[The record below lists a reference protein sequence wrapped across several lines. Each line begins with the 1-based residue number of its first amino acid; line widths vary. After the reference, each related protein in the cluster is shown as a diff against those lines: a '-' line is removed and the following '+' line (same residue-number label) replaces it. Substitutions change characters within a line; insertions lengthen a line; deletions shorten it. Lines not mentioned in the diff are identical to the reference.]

1 MEQTADASA
10 GFLLTCKQLHFSFNF
25 CSFSHQAVIVMK
37 DDSMHPQVDDC
48 IGKNE
53 TWPGSDWWNLDPAL
67 SRLTTSTQETDVVCS
82 GLK

>member
-1 MEQTADASA
+1 MKVEEAADASA
-10 GFLLTCKQLHFSFNF
+10 GFLLTCKQLHFPFNF
-25 CSFSHQAVIVMK
+25 CSFPPPQAVIVMT

-53 TWPGSDWWNLDPAL
+53 TWPGSDRWNLDPAL
-67 SRLTTSTQETDVVCS
+67 SLTDVACS